1 MQMNI
6 ITSNRF
12 SQSSYLEIM
21 VYMTLWDFEPD
32 HATSKVNGTLVLL
45 LLLKEN
51 NQQSKGHNKFRKLAT
66 TNKPKNITNSENS
79 VHKTST
85 SDKPNLA
92 KSLERS
98 KIFSKT
104 D

>member
-1 MQMNI
+1 MD
-6 ITSNRF
+6 
-12 SQSSYLEIM
+12 
-21 VYMTLWDFEPD
+21 YMTLWDFDPE
-32 HATSKVNGTLVLL
+32 HATSHKVNGTLVLL
-45 LLLKEN
+45 LLLREN
-51 NQQSKGHNKFRKLAT
+51 NQQSKEHNQYRKLAT

-79 VHKTST
+79 IHKTST
-85 SDKPNLA
+85 SEKPNLA